1 MKDLCSWNFIGYD
14 AIDIAIVIAAL
25 LLFVGFVFVVNWL
38 VRLVAKIRNR
48 RIVDFDII
56 DRRGFRHKGFF
67 SDPSVFHSST
77 GKVFVKVGPADNDWE
92 RVE

>member
-1 MKDLCSWNFIGYD
+1 MKCLYSWTFIGYD
-14 AIDIAIVIAAL
+14 AIGLAIVIAAL
-25 LLFVGFVFVVNWL
+25 LLFIGFIFVVNWV
-38 VRLVAKIRNR
+38 VRLIVKIRNR
-48 RIVDFDII
+48 KIVDFDII
-56 DRRGFRHKGFF
+56 DKRGYRHRGFF